1 MSTERSF
8 QAELD
13 LARPFT
19 EDDPCLPVC
28 PWNAGLAIVP
38 GGTPDSDVNIS
49 SRISWPAN
57 IGAHTAE
64 KWRHGLQ
71 QLQGRGWWNPTLST
85 SDPSHIFADG
95 RPCAMKKAELN

>member
-49 SRISWPAN
+49 SRISWLATILGPTRQKN
-57 IGAHTAE
+57 GDMVCNNYRVVDGGT
-64 KWRHGLQ
+64 RRP
-71 QLQGRGWWNPTLST
+71 QLLILLTFS
-85 SDPSHIFADG
+85 
-95 RPCAMKKAELN
+95 